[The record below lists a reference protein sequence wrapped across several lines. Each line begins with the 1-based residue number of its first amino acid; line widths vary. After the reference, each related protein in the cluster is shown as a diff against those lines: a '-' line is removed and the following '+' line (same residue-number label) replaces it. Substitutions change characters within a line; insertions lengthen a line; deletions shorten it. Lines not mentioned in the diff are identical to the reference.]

1 MGGKLSNSF
10 AKLLIFISIILIVCG
25 SLLQIKDTTLV
36 DLNNVVVLD
45 DENNISITT
54 TDQDV
59 VTNGDNQELVDDN
72 NEEVS
77 DSKVPSNNDDK
88 DTSNSSTSDAIVDNS
103 NNASNSNSNSSNNN
117 SANNS
122 GTNNSSNNSSNNNS
136 GNNSNS
142 SSNSKP
148 IVPNPPVLT
157 IEETNLKL
165 RDSIQSTYGV
175 TIKYGSETSGYSV
188 GGLTT
193 TIISDAS
200 ECQKALNDLNNAL
213 ALYPSGFFNELSKN
227 YNSLTF
233 YLVKRYSKG
242 SVTGVTESSSARTDI
257 SIAIDFGFGETFHH
271 EVYHYVEY
279 YMNAKGFY
287 YTSWNTLN
295 PVGFNYGSINQSY
308 SYDSTF
314 SDNAYFVNSYAQY
327 SAAEDRASTFEY
339 MMSGSKASCLNYGK
353 VVWSKAKAMSDAIDY
368 YLNSV
373 SPNIVEY
380 WERFVY

>member
-1 MGGKLSNSF
+1 MGRKLSNSF

-25 SLLQIKDTTLV
+25 SLLQIKDTTSI

-45 DENNISITT
+45 DESNISITT
-54 TDQDV
+54 TEQDV
-59 VTNGDNQELVDDN
+59 VANSEDEVVVDDS
-72 NEEVS
+72 NEEVN

-88 DTSNSSTSDAIVDNS
+88 DTSNSSANDTIVDNS
-103 NNASNSNSNSSNNN
+103 NDSNDTSNSNNNSSNNTSGNNSNSNSS
-117 SANNS
+117 
-122 GTNNSSNNSSNNNS
+122 SNN
-136 GNNSNS
+136 G
-142 SSNSKP
+142 P
-148 IVPNPPVLT
+148 VVPNPPVLT

-165 RDSIQSTYGV
+165 REAIQSTYGV
-175 TIKYGSETSGYSV
+175 TVKYGSETSGYSV

-193 TIISDAS
+193 TVISDAL
-200 ECQKALNDLNNAL
+200 ECQNALNNLNNAL

-233 YLVKRYSKG
+233 YLVQRYSKG
-242 SVTGVTESSSARTDI
+242 SVTGVTESSSTKTDI
-257 SIAIDFGFGETFHH
+257 SIAVDFGFGETFHH

-279 YMNAKGFY
+279 YMNSKGFY

-339 MMSGSKASCLNYGK
+339 MMSSSKASCLNYGK

-373 SPNIVEY
+373 SPNTIEY